1 MDYHSTQ
8 SEQSGQAT
16 LIHIKKIYSTMTPGQ
31 QRIANY
37 IMENPSNI
45 IKQSIT
51 ELAKNAGVKS
61 EASVVRFYRML
72 GFSGYKD
79 FKIRIAQEL
88 ASQTFYHSHE
98 DINIDDTALSIKG
111 KIFRGAISALDTSVQ
126 CQNEEIY
133 EKACKLIDN
142 ANRIIFLGYAA
153 SAAMCYYAHFRF
165 LELGFNCHFSADPH
179 INAALLAR
187 PNPNDLLLCISHSGE
202 TRDIINPLIRI
213 AHKEISTILITG
225 AEKSTLTNL
234 ADVVLLTKAEEQNLV
249 TDAMSSRVAQ
259 LCTIDALFSMVSL
272 RRGEDA
278 LSRLRTT
285 RRTFLSTKI

>member
-1 MDYHSTQ
+1 MDNHSA
-8 SEQSGQAT
+8 QSGQAT
-16 LIHIKKIYSTMTPGQ
+16 LIHIKKIYSSMTPGQ
-31 QRIANY
+31 QRIATY

-45 IKQSIT
+45 IKHSIT
-51 ELAKNAGVKS
+51 ELAQNAGVKS

-79 FKIRIAQEL
+79 FKIQIAQEL
-88 ASQTFYHSHE
+88 ASRTFYHSHE
-98 DINIDDTALSIKG
+98 DINIDDTTLSIKE
-111 KIFRGAISALDTSVQ
+111 KIFRGAVSALDTSVQ
-126 CQNEEIY
+126 CQNEGVY
-133 EKACKLIDN
+133 ETACKLIN
-142 ANRIIFLGYAA
+142 HANRIIFLGYAA

-165 LELGFNCHFSADPH
+165 IELGFNCHFSADPH

-187 PNPNDLLLCISHSGE
+187 PNPKDLLFCISHSGE

-213 AHKEISTILITG
+213 AHKEVSTILITG
-225 AEKSTLTNL
+225 TENSTLGSL
-234 ADVVLLTKAEEQNLV
+234 ADVVLLTRAEEQNLV

-272 RRGEDA
+272 QRGEDA

-285 RRTFLSTKI
+285 RSTFLTTKR